1 MDKNTEVKN
10 NKNANSVYILSKA
23 KSKNQK
29 RDEMRY
35 TATINVDFLWTDLKK
50 KERNYRFIG
59 WLRLNEC

>member
-23 KSKNQK
+23 KTKN
-29 RDEMRY
+29 EMRY

>member
-23 KSKNQK
+23 KNQK